1 MHGNNLLFFLR
12 FDFFLQTTLA
22 VHSLAKTRVCVYPKV
37 LMLMNVTVPGQ
48 VIMVKTALHV
58 SLVMDCIY
66 R

>member
-1 MHGNNLLFFLR
+1 MI
-12 FDFFLQTTLA
+12 FFLQTTLA
-22 VHSLAKTRVCVYPKV
+22 VYSLAKTRVCVYPKA